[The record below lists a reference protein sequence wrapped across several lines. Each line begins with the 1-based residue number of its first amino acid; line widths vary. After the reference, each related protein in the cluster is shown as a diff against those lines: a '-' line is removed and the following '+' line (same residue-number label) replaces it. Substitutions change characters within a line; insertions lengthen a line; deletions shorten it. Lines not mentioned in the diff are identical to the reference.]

1 MSSQMTI
8 RVLVVD
14 DSPFMRKSLQKML
27 EEAPDIRVVATARDG
42 VDALEKIQE
51 FKPDLVTL
59 DIEMPRMDGLTCL
72 KKIMADHPM
81 PVLMV
86 SSLTQE
92 GAQATLDALSLGAL
106 DFIPKESGFASLS
119 ILQIQHDLQE
129 KVRRLA
135 TSPRF
140 HKPPPASHPR
150 ATHAPP
156 TYPPTAHSSAA
167 PTPVRPAAAPKP
179 HAPPPPAGS
188 TLSATPLAELLLIG
202 SSTGGPKALQ
212 DLLPTLP
219 GSLPVP
225 CLIVQHMPST
235 FTKPF
240 ADRLDGLCQ
249 VHVKEAEQGEPLK
262 AGTVYIAPGGI
273 HMTYGT
279 RGAKGCIELSPE
291 PVSSLH
297 RPSVD
302 VLFLSVSEL
311 FRGQV
316 LAGILTGMGSDGA
329 KGMEQLK
336 RKGAHTLAE
345 AEESCVVYGMPRA
358 AVERGCVDVVAPLAD
373 ISGHLRKH
381 FRI

>member
-1 MSSQMTI
+1 MTI
-8 RVLVVD
+8 RIMVVD

-27 EEAPDIRVVATARDG
+27 EEAPDLKVVATARDG
-42 VDALEKIQE
+42 VDALEKLE
-51 FKPDLVTL
+51 EYRPDLVTL

-72 KKIMADHPM
+72 KKIMATHPL

-106 DFIPKESGFASLS
+106 DFIPKESGFATMS
-119 ILQIQHDLQE
+119 IMQIQQDLQE

-135 TSPRF
+135 ASPKF
-140 HKPPPASHPR
+140 HPREAPDSAPRGVPSAPRPASP
-150 ATHAPP
+150 A
-156 TYPPTAHSSAA
+156 
-167 PTPVRPAAAPKP
+167 RPAAVPAMPGLGL
-179 HAPPPPAGS
+179 AGS
-188 TLSATPLAELLLIG
+188 PMADLLVIG

-212 DLLPTLP
+212 DILPAIP
-219 GSLPVP
+219 AGLPVP

-235 FTKPF
+235 FTRPF
-240 ADRLDGLCQ
+240 ADRLNGLCQ

-273 HMTYGT
+273 HMLYGT
-279 RGAKGCIELSPE
+279 RTPKGCVELSPE
-291 PVSSLH
+291 PAASLH

-302 VLFLSVSEL
+302 VLFQSVADQY
-311 FRGQV
+311 RGQV
-316 LAGILTGMGSDGA
+316 LATILTGMGADGA

-336 RKGAHTLAE
+336 HKGAHTLAE

-358 AVERGCVDVVAPLAD
+358 AVERGCVDLVAPLPD
-373 ISGHLRKH
+373 IAGHLRRH
-381 FRI
+381 FRL

>member
-1 MSSQMTI
+1 MTI
-8 RVLVVD
+8 RILVVD

-27 EEAPDIRVVATARDG
+27 EEAPDLRVIATARDG
-42 VDALEKIQE
+42 IDALEKIQE
-51 FKPDLVTL
+51 HQPDIVTL

-92 GAQATLDALSLGAL
+92 GAQATLDALSIGAL

-119 ILQIQHDLQE
+119 ILQIQQDLQE

-140 HKPPPASHPR
+140 HRAPGTSAPA
-150 ATHAPP
+150 
-156 TYPPTAHSSAA
+156 AHAA
-167 PTPVRPAAAPKP
+167 PAPAPAPSRPAAPKAP
-179 HAPPPPAGS
+179 APAVTSGAG
-188 TLSATPLAELLLIG
+188 LGAPQADLLVIG

-212 DLLPTLP
+212 DILPTLP
-219 GSLPVP
+219 ASLPVP

-240 ADRLDGLCQ
+240 AERLDGLCQ

-262 AGTVYIAPGGI
+262 PGTVYIAPGGI
-273 HMTYGT
+273 HLTYGA
-279 RGAKGCIELSPE
+279 RGPKGCVELNPE

-302 VLFLSVSEL
+302 VLFLSVAEL
-311 FRGQV
+311 FKGQV

-345 AEESCVVYGMPRA
+345 SEESCVVYGMPRA
-358 AVERGCVDVVAPLAD
+358 AVEKGCVDVVSPLPE
-373 ISGHLRKH
+373 ISGHIRRH

>member
-1 MSSQMTI
+1 MTVRI
-8 RVLVVD
+8 LVVD

-27 EEAPDIRVVATARDG
+27 EEAPDLKVVATARDG
-42 VDALEKIQE
+42 IDALEKIE
-51 FKPDLVTL
+51 EHKPDIVTL

-72 KKIMADHPM
+72 KKIMATHPL

-92 GAQATLDALSLGAL
+92 GAQATLDALSIGAL
-106 DFIPKESGFASLS
+106 DFIPKESSFATMS
-119 ILQIQHDLQE
+119 IMQIQQDLQE

-135 TSPRF
+135 ASPRF
-140 HKPPPASHPR
+140 HPRPPAE
-150 ATHAPP
+150 PP
-156 TYPPTAHSSAA
+156 AA
-167 PTPVRPAAAPKP
+167 RPGPARPAVPAP
-179 HAPPPPAGS
+179 APLPAGG
-188 TLSATPLAELLLIG
+188 TLPSSPTAELLVIG

-212 DLLPTLP
+212 DILPALP
-219 GSLPVP
+219 ADLPVP

-235 FTKPF
+235 FTRPF

-273 HMTYGT
+273 HMLYGA
-279 RGAKGCIELSPE
+279 RGPKGCVELSPE

-302 VLFLSVSEL
+302 VLFQSVADQY
-311 FRGQV
+311 RGPV
-316 LAGILTGMGSDGA
+316 LAAILTGMGADGA

-345 AEESCVVYGMPRA
+345 SEESCVVYGMPRA
-358 AVERGCVDVVAPLAD
+358 AVERGCVDLIAPLPD
-373 ISGHLRKH
+373 IAGHLRRH
-381 FRI
+381 FRLG

>member
-1 MSSQMTI
+1 MTI
-8 RVLVVD
+8 RILIVD

-27 EEAPDIRVVATARDG
+27 EEAPDLRVVATARDG
-42 VDALEKIQE
+42 IDALEKIAE
-51 FKPDLVTL
+51 HKPDIVTL

-72 KKIMADHPM
+72 KKIMAEHPM

-92 GAQATLDALSLGAL
+92 GAQATFDALSLGAL
-106 DFIPKESGFASLS
+106 DFIPKENSFASMS

-135 TSPRF
+135 ASPRF
-140 HKPPPASHPR
+140 HKAAPGAAVPAQAPAPTVAPR
-150 ATHAPP
+150 PAPP
-156 TYPPTAHSSAA
+156 LKLS
-167 PTPVRPAAAPKP
+167 
-179 HAPPPPAGS
+179 APPPPAGA
-188 TLSATPLAELLLIG
+188 TLASSPQAEILVIG

-212 DLLPTLP
+212 DILPTLP
-219 GSLPVP
+219 ANLPVP

-273 HMTYGT
+273 HMTYGA
-279 RGAKGCIELSPE
+279 RGPKGCIDLSPE

-316 LAGILTGMGSDGA
+316 LAGILTGMGADGA

-336 RKGAHTLAE
+336 KKGAHTLAE
-345 AEESCVVYGMPRA
+345 SEESCVVYGMPRA
-358 AVERGCVDVVAPLAD
+358 AVERGCVDVIAPLAD
-373 ISGHLRKH
+373 IPGHLRRH
-381 FRI
+381 FRV

>member
-1 MSSQMTI
+1 MTI
-8 RVLVVD
+8 RILVVD

-27 EEAPDIRVVATARDG
+27 EEAPDLRVVATARDG
-42 VDALEKIQE
+42 IDALEKIQE
-51 FKPDLVTL
+51 HKPDIVTL

-72 KKIMADHPM
+72 RKIMADHPM

-92 GAQATLDALSLGAL
+92 GAQATLDALSIGAL

-119 ILQIQHDLQE
+119 ILQIQQDLQE

-140 HKPPPASHPR
+140 HRGGAAHPAP
-150 ATHAPP
+150 
-156 TYPPTAHSSAA
+156 AA
-167 PTPVRPAAAPKP
+167 PARPVAPAPKAP
-179 HAPPPPAGS
+179 LPPPPPGAGLGS
-188 TLSATPLAELLLIG
+188 PQADLLVIG

-212 DLLPTLP
+212 DILPSLP
-219 GSLPVP
+219 ASLPVP

-240 ADRLDGLCQ
+240 AERLDGLCQ
-249 VHVKEAEQGEPLK
+249 VRVKEAEQGEPLK

-273 HMTYGT
+273 HMTYGA
-279 RGAKGCIELSPE
+279 RGPKGCVELSPE

-302 VLFLSVSEL
+302 VLFLSVAEL
-311 FRGQV
+311 FKGQV
-316 LAGILTGMGSDGA
+316 LAGILTGMGADGA

-336 RKGAHTLAE
+336 HKGAHTLAE
-345 AEESCVVYGMPRA
+345 SEESCVVYGMPRA
-358 AVERGCVDVVAPLAD
+358 AVERGCVDVVSPLAE
-373 ISGHLRKH
+373 IPGHLRRH

>member
-1 MSSQMTI
+1 MTI
-8 RVLVVD
+8 RILVVD

-27 EEAPDIRVVATARDG
+27 EDAPDLKVVATARDG
-42 VDALEKIQE
+42 IDALEKLE
-51 FKPDLVTL
+51 EHKPDIVTL

-72 KKIMADHPM
+72 KKIMATHPL

-106 DFIPKESGFASLS
+106 DFIPKESGFATMS
-119 ILQIQHDLQE
+119 IMQIQQDLQE

-135 TSPRF
+135 ASPKF
-140 HKPPPASHPR
+140 HPREAPDPTPRGVPSAPRPASP
-150 ATHAPP
+150 A
-156 TYPPTAHSSAA
+156 
-167 PTPVRPAAAPKP
+167 RPAAVPAMPGLGL
-179 HAPPPPAGS
+179 AGS
-188 TLSATPLAELLLIG
+188 PMADLLVIG

-212 DLLPTLP
+212 DILPAIP
-219 GSLPVP
+219 AGLPVP

-235 FTKPF
+235 FTRPF
-240 ADRLDGLCQ
+240 ADRLNGLCQ

-273 HMTYGT
+273 HMLYGT
-279 RGAKGCIELSPE
+279 RTPKGCVELSPE
-291 PVSSLH
+291 PAASLH

-302 VLFLSVSEL
+302 VLFQSVADQY
-311 FRGQV
+311 RGQV
-316 LAGILTGMGSDGA
+316 LATILTGMGADGA

-336 RKGAHTLAE
+336 HKGAHTLAE

-358 AVERGCVDVVAPLAD
+358 AVERGCVDLVAPLPD
-373 ISGHLRKH
+373 IAGHLRRH
-381 FRI
+381 FRL

>member
-1 MSSQMTI
+1 MTI
-8 RVLVVD
+8 RILIVD

-27 EEAPDIRVVATARDG
+27 EEAPDLRVVATARDG
-42 VDALEKIQE
+42 IDALEKIAE
-51 FKPDLVTL
+51 HKPDIVTL

-72 KKIMADHPM
+72 KKIMAEHPM

-92 GAQATLDALSLGAL
+92 GAQATFDALSLGAL
-106 DFIPKESGFASLS
+106 DFIPKENSFASMS

-135 TSPRF
+135 ASPRF
-140 HKPPPASHPR
+140 HKQPGAAASVQAPAPPAAPR
-150 ATHAPP
+150 PSPP
-156 TYPPTAHSSAA
+156 L
-167 PTPVRPAAAPKP
+167 KP
-179 HAPPPPAGS
+179 SAPPPPSGA
-188 TLSATPLAELLLIG
+188 TLASSPQAELLVIG

-212 DLLPTLP
+212 DILPTLP
-219 GSLPVP
+219 ANLPVP

-273 HMTYGT
+273 HMTYGA
-279 RGAKGCIELSPE
+279 RGPKGCIDLSPE

-316 LAGILTGMGSDGA
+316 LAGILTGMGADGA

-336 RKGAHTLAE
+336 KKGAHTLAE
-345 AEESCVVYGMPRA
+345 SEESCVVYGMPRA

-373 ISGHLRKH
+373 IPGHLRRH
-381 FRI
+381 FRL

>member
-1 MSSQMTI
+1 
-8 RVLVVD
+8 
-14 DSPFMRKSLQKML
+14 
-27 EEAPDIRVVATARDG
+27 
-42 VDALEKIQE
+42 
-51 FKPDLVTL
+51 
-59 DIEMPRMDGLTCL
+59 
-72 KKIMADHPM
+72 
-81 PVLMV
+81 MV

-106 DFIPKESGFASLS
+106 DFIPKESGFASMS
-119 ILQIQHDLQE
+119 ILQIQQDLQE

-140 HKPPPASHPR
+140 HKPSPASAKPPQ
-150 ATHAPP
+150 AP
-156 TYPPTAHSSAA
+156 AA
-167 PTPVRPAAAPKP
+167 PTGVRPAVLPRTPAPL
-179 HAPPPPAGS
+179 PPAGAKLGS
-188 TLSATPLAELLLIG
+188 SPQAELLLIG

-212 DLLPTLP
+212 DILPTLP
-219 GSLPVP
+219 ANLPVP

-235 FTKPF
+235 FTRPF
-240 ADRLDGLCQ
+240 ADRLNGLCQ
-249 VHVKEAEQGEPLK
+249 VHVKEAEQDEPLK

-273 HMTYGT
+273 HMTYGS
-279 RGAKGCIELSPE
+279 RGPKGHIELSPE

-302 VLFLSVSEL
+302 VLFLSVAEL

-336 RKGAHTLAE
+336 QKGGAYTLAE
-345 AEESCVVYGMPRA
+345 AEESCAVYGMPRA

-373 ISGHLRKH
+373 IPGHLRRH
-381 FRI
+381 FGL

>member
-1 MSSQMTI
+1 MTI
-8 RVLVVD
+8 RILVVD

-27 EEAPDIRVVATARDG
+27 EEAPDLRVVATARDG
-42 VDALEKIQE
+42 VDALEKIKE
-51 FKPDLVTL
+51 HAPDIVTL

-72 KKIMADHPM
+72 KKIMADHPI

-92 GAQATLDALSLGAL
+92 GAQATLDALSIGAL
-106 DFIPKESGFASLS
+106 DFIAKENSFASMS

-135 TSPRF
+135 SSPGFRRPAPTGLPLVHPPAATSP
-140 HKPPPASHPR
+140 
-150 ATHAPP
+150 TAP
-156 TYPPTAHSSAA
+156 
-167 PTPVRPAAAPKP
+167 RPAAFPKT
-179 HAPPPPAGS
+179 PALVGGGF
-188 TLSATPLAELLLIG
+188 TGGAQAELLVIG

-212 DLLPTLP
+212 DILPTLP
-219 GSLPVP
+219 ANLPVP

-240 ADRLDGLCQ
+240 ADRLNALCQ
-249 VHVKEAEQGEPLK
+249 VHVKEAEQGEPLLP
-262 AGTVYIAPGGI
+262 GTVYIAPGGI
-273 HMTYGT
+273 HMTFGP
-279 RGAKGCIELSPE
+279 RGSRGCIELSSE
-291 PVSSLH
+291 PLSSLH

-302 VLFLSVSEL
+302 VLFLSVSER
-311 FRGQV
+311 FKGQV
-316 LAGILTGMGSDGA
+316 MAGILTGMGSDGA

-336 RKGAHTLAE
+336 HKGAHTFAE

-358 AVERGCVDVVAPLAD
+358 AVERGCVDLSAPLAD
-373 ISGHLRKH
+373 IPGHLRRH

>member
-1 MSSQMTI
+1 MTI
-8 RVLVVD
+8 RILVVD

-27 EEAPDIRVVATARDG
+27 EEAPDLRVVATARDG
-42 VDALEKIQE
+42 IDALEKIQE
-51 FKPDLVTL
+51 HKPDLVTL

-92 GAQATLDALSLGAL
+92 GAQATLDALSFGAL
-106 DFIPKESGFASLS
+106 DFIPKESSFASMS

-140 HKPPPASHPR
+140 HKTPPAS
-150 ATHAPP
+150 APP
-156 TYPPTAHSSAA
+156 AYA
-167 PTPVRPAAAPKP
+167 PTPSASVRPAVPTKTPAPL
-179 HAPPPPAGS
+179 PPVGS
-188 TLSATPLAELLLIG
+188 GLGTSPQAELLVIG

-212 DLLPTLP
+212 DILPTLP
-219 GSLPVP
+219 ATLPVP

-273 HMTYGT
+273 HMTYGA
-279 RGAKGCIELSPE
+279 RAPKGCIELSPE

-302 VLFLSVSEL
+302 VLFLSVVEL

-345 AEESCVVYGMPRA
+345 SEESCVVYGMPRA
-358 AVERGCVDVVAPLAD
+358 AVERGCVDVVAPLTD
-373 ISGHLRKH
+373 IPGLLRRH

>member
-1 MSSQMTI
+1 MTVRI
-8 RVLVVD
+8 LVVD

-27 EEAPDIRVVATARDG
+27 EEAPDLKVVATARDG
-42 VDALEKIQE
+42 IDALEKIE
-51 FKPDLVTL
+51 EHKPDIVTL

-72 KKIMADHPM
+72 KKIMATHPL

-92 GAQATLDALSLGAL
+92 GAQATLDALSIGAL
-106 DFIPKESGFASLS
+106 DFIPKESSFATMS
-119 ILQIQHDLQE
+119 IMQIQQDLQE

-135 TSPRF
+135 ASPRF
-140 HKPPPASHPR
+140 HPRPPAE
-150 ATHAPP
+150 PP
-156 TYPPTAHSSAA
+156 AA
-167 PTPVRPAAAPKP
+167 RPAPARPAIPAP
-179 HAPPPPAGS
+179 APIPAGG
-188 TLSATPLAELLLIG
+188 TLPSSPTAELLVIG

-212 DLLPTLP
+212 DILPALP
-219 GSLPVP
+219 ADLPVP

-235 FTKPF
+235 FTRPF

-273 HMTYGT
+273 HMLYGA
-279 RGAKGCIELSPE
+279 RGPKGCVELSPE

-302 VLFLSVSEL
+302 VLFQSVADQY
-311 FRGQV
+311 RGPV
-316 LAGILTGMGSDGA
+316 LAAILTGMGADGA

-345 AEESCVVYGMPRA
+345 SEESCVVYGMPRA
-358 AVERGCVDVVAPLAD
+358 AVERGCVDVIAPLPD
-373 ISGHLRKH
+373 IAGHLRRH
-381 FRI
+381 FRLG

>member
-1 MSSQMTI
+1 MTI
-8 RVLVVD
+8 RILVVD

-27 EEAPDIRVVATARDG
+27 EEAPDLRVIATARDG

-51 FKPDLVTL
+51 HKPDIVTL

-72 KKIMADHPM
+72 KKIMADFPM

-140 HKPPPASHPR
+140 HKTAG
-150 ATHAPP
+150 APP
-156 TYPPTAHSSAA
+156 TS
-167 PTPVRPAAAPKP
+167 AAAPASPGAPAASPKP
-179 HAPPPPAGS
+179 AAPPKSTSPQGSGFSGPPS
-188 TLSATPLAELLLIG
+188 DLLVIG

-212 DLLPTLP
+212 DILPNLP
-219 GSLPVP
+219 ANLPVP

-273 HMTYGT
+273 HMTYGA
-279 RGAKGCIELSPE
+279 RGPKGCIELSPE
-291 PVSSLH
+291 PMSSLH

-311 FRGQV
+311 FKGQV
-316 LAGILTGMGSDGA
+316 LAGILTGMGADGA

-345 AEESCVVYGMPRA
+345 SEESCVVYGMPRA
-358 AVERGCVDVVAPLAD
+358 AVERGCVDLVTPLSD
-373 ISGHLRKH
+373 IPGHLRRH
-381 FRI
+381 FRV

>member
-1 MSSQMTI
+1 MTTRI
-8 RVLVVD
+8 LVVD

-27 EEAPDIRVVATARDG
+27 EDAPDLKVVATARDG
-42 VDALEKIQE
+42 VDALEKLE
-51 FKPDLVTL
+51 EHKPDIVTL

-72 KKIMADHPM
+72 KKIMATHPL

-92 GAQATLDALSLGAL
+92 GAQATLDALALGAL
-106 DFIPKESGFASLS
+106 DFIPKESSFATMS
-119 ILQIQHDLQE
+119 IMQIQQDLQE

-140 HKPPPASHPR
+140 HPRPHPDGAARPAPPAGSPLAPR
-150 ATHAPP
+150 PLPAK
-156 TYPPTAHSSAA
+156 
-167 PTPVRPAAAPKP
+167 PAA
-179 HAPPPPAGS
+179 PPPAGKE
-188 TLSATPLAELLLIG
+188 LPGTPLSELLVIG

-212 DLLPTLP
+212 DILPAIP
-219 GSLPVP
+219 ASLPVP

-273 HMTYGT
+273 HLLYGT
-279 RGAKGCIELSPE
+279 RTPKGCVELSPE

-302 VLFLSVSEL
+302 VMFQSVAEQ

-316 LAGILTGMGSDGA
+316 LAVILTGMGADGA

-336 RKGAHTLAE
+336 QKGAHTVAE
-345 AEESCVVYGMPRA
+345 SEESCVVYGMPRA
-358 AVERGCVDVVAPLAD
+358 AVERGCVDLVSPLGD
-373 ISGHLRKH
+373 IPGHLRRH
-381 FRI
+381 FRL

>member
-1 MSSQMTI
+1 
-8 RVLVVD
+8 
-14 DSPFMRKSLQKML
+14 MRKSLQKML
-27 EEAPDIRVVATARDG
+27 EEDPELRVVATARDG

-51 FKPDLVTL
+51 HKPDIVTL

-72 KKIMADHPM
+72 KRIMAECPL

-106 DFIPKESGFASLS
+106 DFIGKESSFASMS
-119 ILQIQHDLQE
+119 ILQIQQDLQE
-129 KVRRLA
+129 KVRKLA
-135 TSPRF
+135 ASPRF
-140 HKPPPASHPR
+140 HYRRGAEPSPSSPVL
-150 ATHAPP
+150 PP
-156 TYPPTAHSSAA
+156 TSTKSPALARSTA
-167 PTPVRPAAAPKP
+167 
-179 HAPPPPAGS
+179 PAGPG
-188 TLSATPLAELLLIG
+188 LSASPMAELLVIG

-212 DLLPTLP
+212 DILPALP
-219 GSLPVP
+219 ASLPVP

-240 ADRLDGLCQ
+240 ADRLNGLCQ

-273 HMTYGT
+273 HLTYGA
-279 RGAKGCIELSPE
+279 RGKGCIELSPE
-291 PVSSLH
+291 PVASLH

-302 VLFLSVSEL
+302 VLFMSVADH
-311 FRGQV
+311 FQGPV
-316 LAGILTGMGSDGA
+316 LAAILTGMGSDGA
-329 KGMEQLK
+329 KGMDQLK
-336 RKGAHTLAE
+336 KKGAHTLAE

-358 AVERGCVDVVAPLAD
+358 AVERGCVDQVAPLAD
-373 ISGHLRKH
+373 IPGHLRRH

>member
-1 MSSQMTI
+1 MTI
-8 RVLVVD
+8 RIMVVD

-27 EEAPDIRVVATARDG
+27 EEAPDLKVVATARDG
-42 VDALEKIQE
+42 IDALEKLE
-51 FKPDLVTL
+51 EYKPDIVTL

-72 KKIMADHPM
+72 RKIMATHPL

-106 DFIPKESGFASLS
+106 DFIPKESSFATMS
-119 ILQIQHDLQE
+119 IMQIQQDLQE

-140 HKPPPASHPR
+140 HPRTAEPAPPRPAAPR
-150 ATHAPP
+150 PAASAPP
-156 TYPPTAHSSAA
+156 TAPVPPGSSLPSA
-167 PTPVRPAAAPKP
+167 PMAD
-179 HAPPPPAGS
+179 
-188 TLSATPLAELLLIG
+188 LLVIG

-212 DLLPTLP
+212 DILPAIP
-219 GSLPVP
+219 ASLPVP

-235 FTKPF
+235 FTRPF

-273 HMTYGT
+273 HMLYGA
-279 RGAKGCIELSPE
+279 RGPKGCVELSPE

-302 VLFLSVSEL
+302 VMFQSVAEHY
-311 FRGQV
+311 RGQV
-316 LAGILTGMGSDGA
+316 LAAILTGMGADGA

-345 AEESCVVYGMPRA
+345 SEESCVVYGMPRA
-358 AVERGCVDVVAPLAD
+358 AVERGCVDLVAPLPD
-373 ISGHLRKH
+373 IAGHLRRH
-381 FRI
+381 FRL

>member
-1 MSSQMTI
+1 MTI
-8 RVLVVD
+8 RILVVD

-27 EEAPDIRVVATARDG
+27 EEAPDLRVVATARDG
-42 VDALEKIQE
+42 IDALEKIQE
-51 FKPDLVTL
+51 YKPDIVTL

-92 GAQATLDALSLGAL
+92 GAQATLDALSIGAL
-106 DFIPKESGFASLS
+106 DFIPKESGFASMS

-140 HKPPPASHPR
+140 HRPSQPSTHPAPAS
-150 ATHAPP
+150 
-156 TYPPTAHSSAA
+156 A
-167 PTPVRPAAAPKP
+167 PTQPQPPRPTAAPKV
-179 HAPPPPAGS
+179 
-188 TLSATPLAELLLIG
+188 ATPPSGASLGASPQAELLVIG

-212 DLLPTLP
+212 DILPTLP
-219 GSLPVP
+219 ASLPVP

-273 HMTYGT
+273 HMTYGA
-279 RGAKGCIELSPE
+279 RGSKGCVELSPE

-345 AEESCVVYGMPRA
+345 SEESCVVYGMPRA

-373 ISGHLRKH
+373 IPGHLRKH

>member
-1 MSSQMTI
+1 MTI
-8 RVLVVD
+8 RILVVD

-27 EEAPDIRVVATARDG
+27 EEAPDLRVVATARDG
-42 VDALEKIQE
+42 VDALEKIEEHQ
-51 FKPDLVTL
+51 PDIVTL

-72 KKIMADHPM
+72 KRIMAERPM

-92 GAQATLDALSLGAL
+92 GAKATLDALAAGAL

-119 ILQIQHDLQE
+119 IMQIQHDLQE

-140 HKPPPASHPR
+140 HRPSPQAIQPQGAATPA
-150 ATHAPP
+150 
-156 TYPPTAHSSAA
+156 
-167 PTPVRPAAAPKP
+167 RPAA
-179 HAPPPPAGS
+179 PPVPRPPSPAGAG
-188 TLSATPLAELLLIG
+188 LSASPPAELLVIG

-212 DLLPTLP
+212 DILPTIP
-219 GSLPVP
+219 AGLPVP

-240 ADRLDGLCQ
+240 AERLDGLCQ
-249 VHVKEAEQGEPLK
+249 VTVKEAEQGEPLK

-273 HMTYGT
+273 HMTYGA
-279 RGAKGCIELSPE
+279 RGPKGCVELSPE
-291 PVSSLH
+291 PMSSLH

-302 VLFLSVSEL
+302 VLFLSVAEQ
-311 FRGQV
+311 FKGTV

-336 RKGAHTLAE
+336 RRGAHTFAE
-345 AEESCVVYGMPRA
+345 AEETCVVYGMPRA
-358 AVERGCVDVVAPLAD
+358 AAERGCVDLVTPLPD
-373 ISGHLRKH
+373 IPGHLRRH

>member
-1 MSSQMTI
+1 MTI
-8 RVLVVD
+8 RILVVD

-27 EEAPDIRVVATARDG
+27 EEAPDLRVVATARDG
-42 VDALEKIQE
+42 IDALEKIQE
-51 FKPDLVTL
+51 HKPDIVTL

-72 KKIMADHPM
+72 KRIMAEHPM

-106 DFIPKESGFASLS
+106 DFIPKESSFASMS
-119 ILQIQHDLQE
+119 ILQIQNDLQE

-135 TSPRF
+135 TSPKF
-140 HKPPPASHPR
+140 HKAPGASPATAAPAPPPV
-150 ATHAPP
+150 TPP
-156 TYPPTAHSSAA
+156 
-167 PTPVRPAAAPKP
+167 VAPKP
-179 HAPPPPAGS
+179 
-188 TLSATPLAELLLIG
+188 ATPRPAPLAGAGLGSPQADLLLIG

-212 DLLPTLP
+212 DILPTIP
-219 GSLPVP
+219 AGLPVP

-240 ADRLDGLCQ
+240 ADRLNGLCQ

-273 HMTYGT
+273 HMTYGA
-279 RGAKGCIELSPE
+279 RGPKGCIELCAE

-302 VLFLSVSEL
+302 VLFLSVAEH
-311 FRGQV
+311 FKGQA
-316 LAGILTGMGSDGA
+316 LATILTGMGADGA

-345 AEESCVVYGMPRA
+345 SEETCVVYGMPRA
-358 AVERGCVDVVAPLAD
+358 AVERGCVDVIAPLGD
-373 ISGHLRKH
+373 ISGHLRRH
-381 FRI
+381 FHL

>member
-1 MSSQMTI
+1 MTI
-8 RVLVVD
+8 RILVVD

-27 EEAPDIRVVATARDG
+27 EEAPDLRVVATARDG
-42 VDALEKIQE
+42 IDALEKIE
-51 FKPDLVTL
+51 EYKPDLVTL

-72 KKIMADHPM
+72 KKIMAQHPM

-106 DFIPKESGFASLS
+106 DFIPKESGFASMS
-119 ILQIQHDLQE
+119 ILQIQKDLQE

-135 TSPRF
+135 SSPRF
-140 HKPPPASHPR
+140 HRAVPAPARPASTPAAPAAPVAGSLAAPKAHTPPPAHDSR
-150 ATHAPP
+150 LG
-156 TYPPTAHSSAA
+156 SS
-167 PTPVRPAAAPKP
+167 PQ
-179 HAPPPPAGS
+179 
-188 TLSATPLAELLLIG
+188 AELLLIG
-202 SSTGGPKALQ
+202 TSTGGPKALQ
-212 DLLPTLP
+212 DILPTLP
-219 GSLPVP
+219 ASLPVP

-235 FTKPF
+235 FTRPF
-240 ADRLDGLCQ
+240 ADRLNGLCK
-249 VHVKEAEQGEPLK
+249 VHVKEAEQGEPLQ

-273 HMTYGT
+273 HMTYGA
-279 RGAKGCIELSPE
+279 RGPKGHIELGPE

-302 VLFLSVSEL
+302 VLFMSVVEL

-336 RKGAHTLAE
+336 QKGAYTLAE
-345 AEESCVVYGMPRA
+345 AEESCAVYGMPRA

-373 ISGHLRKH
+373 IPGHLRRH
-381 FRI
+381 FGI

>member
-1 MSSQMTI
+1 MTI
-8 RVLVVD
+8 KILVVD

-27 EEAPDIRVVATARDG
+27 EDAPDLHVVATARDG
-42 VDALEKIQE
+42 IDALEKIQE
-51 FKPDLVTL
+51 YQPDIVTL

-72 KKIMADHPM
+72 RKIMADHPM

-92 GAQATLDALSLGAL
+92 GAQATLDALSIGAL
-106 DFIPKESGFASLS
+106 DFIPKESSFASMS
-119 ILQIQHDLQE
+119 ILQIQQDLQE

-140 HKPPPASHPR
+140 HRAPPSAAHPPAPPAPAAVKPLLPPR
-150 ATHAPP
+150 PAPP
-156 TYPPTAHSSAA
+156 T
-167 PTPVRPAAAPKP
+167 PAAGTGIPNSP
-179 HAPPPPAGS
+179 Q
-188 TLSATPLAELLLIG
+188 AELLVIG

-212 DLLPTLP
+212 DILPALP
-219 GSLPVP
+219 ANLPVP

-240 ADRLDGLCQ
+240 ADRLDGICQ

-273 HMTYGT
+273 HMTYGA
-279 RGAKGCIELSPE
+279 RGPKGCIDLSPE

-311 FRGQV
+311 FRGQAF
-316 LAGILTGMGSDGA
+316 AGILTGMGSDGA

-336 RKGAHTLAE
+336 RKGAYTLSE
-345 AEESCVVYGMPRA
+345 AEETCVVYGMPRA
-358 AVERGCVDVVAPLAD
+358 AFERGCVDTVAPLPEIAGP
-373 ISGHLRKH
+373 IRRH

>member
-1 MSSQMTI
+1 MTI
-8 RVLVVD
+8 RILVVD

-27 EEAPDIRVVATARDG
+27 EEAPDLRVVATARDG
-42 VDALEKIQE
+42 VDALEKIE
-51 FKPDLVTL
+51 EHKPDIVTL

-92 GAQATLDALSLGAL
+92 GAQATLEALSIGAL
-106 DFIPKESGFASLS
+106 DFIPKESSFASMS

-140 HKPPPASHPR
+140 HKTPSASGQPSQAPAPAIPR
-150 ATHAPP
+150 P
-156 TYPPTAHSSAA
+156 SMAA
-167 PTPVRPAAAPKP
+167 PRPA
-179 HAPPPPAGS
+179 APPPPPGS
-188 TLSATPLAELLLIG
+188 GLGSSPQAELLLIG

-212 DLLPTLP
+212 DILPTLP
-219 GSLPVP
+219 ASLPVP

-235 FTKPF
+235 FTRPF
-240 ADRLDGLCQ
+240 ADRLNGLCE

-273 HMTYGT
+273 HMTYGA
-279 RGAKGCIELSPE
+279 RGPKGCVELSSE

-345 AEESCVVYGMPRA
+345 SEESCVVYGMPRA
-358 AVERGCVDVVAPLAD
+358 AVERGCIDVVAPLAD
-373 ISGHLRKH
+373 IPGHLRRH

>member
-1 MSSQMTI
+1 MTI
-8 RVLVVD
+8 RILVVD

-27 EEAPDIRVVATARDG
+27 EEAPDLRVVATARDG
-42 VDALEKIQE
+42 QDALEKIQE
-51 FKPDLVTL
+51 FQPDIVTL

-72 KKIMADHPM
+72 KRIMAEFPR

-92 GAQATLDALSLGAL
+92 GAQATLDALSFGAL
-106 DFIPKESGFASLS
+106 DFIPKENSFASMS

-135 TSPRF
+135 GSPRF
-140 HKPPPASHPR
+140 RRSPSTPTAPPAPVHLP
-150 ATHAPP
+150 
-156 TYPPTAHSSAA
+156 A
-167 PTPVRPAAAPKP
+167 PTPHPAPRHAAPLG
-179 HAPPPPAGS
+179 AGLPTS
-188 TLSATPLAELLLIG
+188 PQADLLLLG
-202 SSTGGPKALQ
+202 SSTGGPQALQ
-212 DLLPTLP
+212 DILPLLPA
-219 GSLPVP
+219 SLPVP

-240 ADRLDGLCQ
+240 ADRLDGLCK

-262 AGTVYIAPGGI
+262 AGTVYIAPGGV
-273 HMTYGT
+273 HLTWAN
-279 RGAKGCIELSPE
+279 RGAQGCIELGPE

-302 VLFLSVSEL
+302 VLFLSVAER

-336 RKGAHTLAE
+336 FRGAHTLAE
-345 AEESCVVYGMPRA
+345 AEETCVVYGMPRA
-358 AVERGCVDVVAPLAD
+358 AAERKCVDLVAPLGD
-373 ISGHLRKH
+373 IPGHLCRH